1 MPRQQ
6 HTEFNYQMYF
16 LKRTLLIFPTLFVI
30 MLINFMIIQTA
41 PGGPVEQFIAKMNH
55 VSQVGG
61 EVATQDFT
69 RSSQQ
74 NLSTNSDSKYRG
86 SVGVDPEIIAKI
98 KTLYGFDLPLWK
110 RFILMIK
117 KFITFDFG
125 VSFYQDKKVTDLIWE
140 KLPVS
145 ISIGLWSA
153 LLIYAISIPLGI
165 KKALSDGSKFDVVSS
180 AIVIIGHAIPAFLF
194 AILLIVFFAGG
205 NFLSI
210 FPLRGLVSENF
221 QDLNWW
227 QKIADYFWHMT
238 LPIISMVIGGF
249 ASLTFFVKNSF
260 LEEIN
265 KQYVLTAY
273 AKGLDQKSV
282 LYKHVFRNAM
292 MIVIAGFPAAL
303 IGILFT
309 GSMLTEVIF
318 SLDGLGLLGYESAV
332 SRDYPVMFGTLYF
345 FTLIGLITA
354 IISDFTYKIVDP
366 RLNFDSLSS

>member
-1 MPRQQ
+1 
-6 HTEFNYQMYF
+6 MYF
-16 LKRTLLIFPTLFVI
+16 LKRILLIPPTLFVI

-55 VSQVGG
+55 ATQLSG
-61 EVATQDFT
+61 EVSAQDIT
-69 RSSQQ
+69 RLSAQ
-74 NLSTNSDSKYRG
+74 NVAADSASKYRG
-86 SVGVDPEIIAKI
+86 SVGIDSEIIEKI
-98 KTLYGFDLPLWK
+98 KTLYGFDLPLWQ
-110 RFILMIK
+110 RFTLMMK
-117 KFITFDFG
+117 KFLTFDFG
-125 VSFYQDKKVTDLIWE
+125 VSFYQDKKVMDLIFE

-145 ISIGLWSA
+145 ISIGLWST
-153 LLIYAISIPLGI
+153 LLVYLISIPLGI
-165 KKALSDGSKFDVVSS
+165 KKALSDGSRFDVVSS
-180 AIVIIGHAIPAFLF
+180 SVVIIGHAIPSFLF

-210 FPLRGLVSENF
+210 FPLRGLVSDNF
-221 QDLNWW
+221 HELNFW

-238 LPIISMVIGGF
+238 LPIISMVVGGF

-273 AKGLDQKSV
+273 AKGLSQKEI
-282 LYKHVFRNAM
+282 LYRHVFRNAM
-292 MIVIAGFPAAL
+292 MIVIAGFPAAV

-318 SLDGLGLLGYESAV
+318 SLDGLGLLGYEAAV

-354 IISDFTYKIVDP
+354 IISDFTYKIIDP
-366 RLNFDSLSS
+366 RLNFDSISS

>member
-1 MPRQQ
+1 
-6 HTEFNYQMYF
+6 
-16 LKRTLLIFPTLFVI
+16 
-30 MLINFMIIQTA
+30 MIIQTA

-55 VSQVGG
+55 ASKVGG
-61 EVATQDFT
+61 EISAPNLIQSSTQNF
-69 RSSQQ
+69 
-74 NLSTNSDSKYRG
+74 STNSDSKYLG
-86 SVGVDPEIIAKI
+86 SVGIDPEIIEKI
-98 KTLYGFDLPLWK
+98 KTLYGFDLPLWQ
-110 RFILMIK
+110 RFTLMIK
-117 KFITFDFG
+117 KFVTFDLG
-125 VSFYQDKKVTDLIWE
+125 VSFYQDKKVTDLMWE

-145 ISIGLWSA
+145 ISIGLWST
-153 LLIYAISIPLGI
+153 LLVYLISIPLGI
-165 KKALSDGSKFDVVSS
+165 KKALRDGSKFDVITSTVV
-180 AIVIIGHAIPAFLF
+180 IVGHAVPSFLF
-194 AILLIVFFAGG
+194 AIVLIVFFAGG

-210 FPLRGLVSENF
+210 FPLRGLVSSNF
-221 QDLNWW
+221 SELNFW
-227 QKIADYFWHMT
+227 QKIADYFWHMA
-238 LPIISMVIGGF
+238 LPLISMLIGGF
-249 ASLTFFVKNSF
+249 AALTFFVKNSF

-282 LYKHVFRNAM
+282 LYKHVLRNAM

-318 SLDGLGLLGYESAV
+318 SLDGLGLLGYEAAV

-354 IISDFTYKIVDP
+354 VISDFTYKIIDP